1 MEPMSLIA
9 IGSLI
14 ASAIPAVKSLIDSG
28 IDPTSEEF
36 RQRAQALGVKGPEFD
51 TALRTAKQQVEKSFQ
66 ESAAVSAEQSD
77 LARALKAQAEGK
89 GPSLAQMQYAKALEA
104 SQAAAASQLASARG
118 LSPAMAQ
125 QLLMTQQAGARQA
138 AAGQSA
144 QLRLQEQA
152 QAQGMLGNLLGQ
164 QRQQGLLGGQLA
176 AGLYGTAAQQGM
188 EQARLD
194 QAARMGALGMEQQ
207 QRQQQQQMGGT
218 FLQAGIAGTS
228 PFLSEMAKPS
238 QPAQPT
244 TQPAQPAI
252 KSSKGGEIK
261 GRSRFGGDT
270 RSNDTVPALLSP
282 GEIVLPR
289 SVAQSEDAPEKSKK
303 FVEAIKSKKKP
314 TPRDYMQALAR
325 LNELESRLNAMETL
339 MDLEAEED

>member
-1 MEPMSLIA
+1 MDPITIIA
-9 IGSLI
+9 IGGLLI
-14 ASAIPAVKSLIDSG
+14 SAIPALKSLVDSG
-28 IDPTSEEF
+28 VDPTSEEF

-66 ESAAVSAEQSD
+66 ESSAVSAEQSD

-89 GPSLAQMQYAKALEA
+89 TPSLAQQQYARALEA

-118 LSPAMAQ
+118 MSPAAAQ
-125 QLLMTQQAGARQA
+125 RLLLTQQAAARTA

-188 EQARLD
+188 DQARLD
-194 QAARMGALGMEQQ
+194 QAARMGALGVEQQ
-207 QRQQQQQMGGT
+207 EQDRQQRMGGS
-218 FLQAGIAGTS
+218 FLQAGVAATS
-228 PFLSEMAKPS
+228 PFFSEMAKRS

-244 TQPAQPAI
+244 TQPAQSAV
-252 KSSKGGEIK
+252 KSKGGEIK
-261 GRSRFGGDT
+261 GRSKFNGNT

-303 FVEAIKSKKKP
+303 FVEAIRAKKKP
-314 TPRDYMQALAR
+314 TPRDYIQALSR
-325 LNELESRLNAMETL
+325 LDEMESRLNAMETL
-339 MDLEAEED
+339 MDLEAEDD

>member
-1 MEPMSLIA
+1 MIMEAIA
-9 IGSLI
+9 IGGLI
-14 ASAIPAVKSLIDSG
+14 ASAIPALKSLIDSG
-28 IDPTSEEF
+28 IDPSSEEF

-89 GPSLAQMQYAKALEA
+89 TPSLAAMQYAKALEA
-104 SQAAAASQLASARG
+104 SQAAATSQLASARG

-188 EQARLD
+188 DQARLD

-207 QRQQQQQMGGT
+207 QQQQRQQQGGT
-218 FLQAGIAGTS
+218 FLQTGVAATT
-228 PFLSEMAKPS
+228 PFFSEMAKPS
-238 QPAQPT
+238 QPAQT
-244 TQPAQPAI
+244 TPPAPPAV
-252 KSSKGGEIK
+252 KSKGGEIK
-261 GRSRFGGDT
+261 GKTKFAGDT

-289 SVAQSEDAPEKSKK
+289 SVAQSEDAPEKSRK
-303 FVEAIKSKKKP
+303 FVEAIKAKKKP
-314 TPRDYMQALAR
+314 TPRDYIQALSR
-325 LNELESRLNAMETL
+325 LNEMESRLNAMETL